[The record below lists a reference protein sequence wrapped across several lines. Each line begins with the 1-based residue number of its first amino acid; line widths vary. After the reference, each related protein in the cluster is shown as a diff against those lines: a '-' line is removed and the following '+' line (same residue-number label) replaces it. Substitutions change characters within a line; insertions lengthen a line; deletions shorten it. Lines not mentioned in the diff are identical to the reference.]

1 MGCQDQRNFV
11 LLIYQQLFYTCCF
24 NTNKISKTKTRFWS
38 HSTAVAADSLVQNQ
52 EALKYFL
59 PVGLKYFF
67 RNAGNIFPAWL
78 ATIHTGLD
86 WRARKC
92 CCQNHVGSVT
102 TLNIWRPILLHSEK
116 KYVPWHIYFPHHSW
130 SNLDMGVSVPVYV
143 PKGGWSQYYVPG
155 FSLILLT
162 LPFFLLDFALF
173 LWDLEML
180 AQVSCTPTQK
190 IQI

>member
-38 HSTAVAADSLVQNQ
+38 HSTAVTADSLVQNQ

-130 SNLDMGVSVPVYV
+130 SNYGRFCAYRWRHRGAEANIFLDFASFY
-143 PKGGWSQYYVPG
+143 WHCL
-155 FSLILLT
+155 FSSWI
-162 LPFFLLDFALF
+162 LPFFSEIVMICNECLL
-173 LWDLEML
+173 E
-180 AQVSCTPTQK
+180 
-190 IQI
+190 

>member
-38 HSTAVAADSLVQNQ
+38 HSTAVTADSLVQNQ

-92 CCQNHVGSVT
+92 CCQNHVAWISYHPQYMEA
-102 TLNIWRPILLHSEK
+102 NIIAFREKICSMTYLFSTSQLIKFRHGRFCAYRWRHRGAEANIFLDFASF
-116 KYVPWHIYFPHHSW
+116 YWHCLFSSW
-130 SNLDMGVSVPVYV
+130 M
-143 PKGGWSQYYVPG
+143 
-155 FSLILLT
+155 
-162 LPFFLLDFALF
+162 LPFFSEIVMICNECLL
-173 LWDLEML
+173 E
-180 AQVSCTPTQK
+180 
-190 IQI
+190 

>member
-38 HSTAVAADSLVQNQ
+38 HSTAVTADSLVQNQ

-130 SNLDMGVSVPVYV
+130 SNLDMGVSAPTDGAIGELR
-143 PKGGWSQYYVPG
+143 PIFSWILHLFTDTAFSPLWFCP
-155 FSLILLT
+155 FSLRL
-162 LPFFLLDFALF
+162 
-173 LWDLEML
+173 
-180 AQVSCTPTQK
+180 
-190 IQI
+190 

>member
-38 HSTAVAADSLVQNQ
+38 HSTAVTADSLVQNQ

-130 SNLDMGVSVPVYV
+130 SNLNMGVSVPVNV
-143 PKGGWSQYYVPG
+143 PKGGWSQYFPG
-155 FSLILLT
+155 FCLFSSWT
-162 LPFFLLDFALF
+162 LPFFSEITMIWKCLL
-173 LWDLEML
+173 EY
-180 AQVSCTPTQK
+180 
-190 IQI
+190 

>member
-38 HSTAVAADSLVQNQ
+38 HSTAVTADSLVQNQ

-130 SNLDMGVSVPVYV
+130 SNLDMGVSVPLCQRAEANICLNFA
-143 PKGGWSQYYVPG
+143 S
-155 FSLILLT
+155 FSWHCLFSSWI
-162 LPFFLLDFALF
+162 LPFFLRLQWFGNA
-173 LWDLEML
+173 
-180 AQVSCTPTQK
+180 C
-190 IQI
+190 